1 MGQHYWRIQELPSQE
16 DDFRWCRVKAEN
28 ARRAEKVYKNFAIG
42 IAVEIHIERMIND
55 RELNGGTWDRL
66 SHAAK

>member
-1 MGQHYWRIQELPSQE
+1 MSRKK
-16 DDFRWCRVKAEN
+16 FN
-28 ARRAEKVYKNFAIG
+28 KNFAIG
-42 IAVEIHIERMIND
+42 IAVEFHIERMIND